1 MILFYFQSP
10 VSRPSKADIFGYV
23 VLVSAD
29 FGIVAFLLNGVKG
42 VQMLPCENQLLFT
55 CSLWS
60 SQCMNIFLPHEL
72 CYLNIT
78 NINQF
83 NVSHF

>member
-1 MILFYFQSP
+1 MYTSVFDFQSQ

-29 FGIVAFLLNGVKG
+29 FGIVASLLNGVEG
-42 VQMLPCENQLLFT
+42 VQMLQCENQLLFT

-60 SQCMNIFLPHEL
+60 SQCINSFLPHEL

-78 NINQF
+78 NIMC
-83 NVSHF
+83 